1 MSYGTA
7 PEKTYTVQEFI
18 ESGSGSNEVTHHNF
32 SLLYQRKLPNGDI
45 IQIPFENIIDDYMEE
60 IREQC
65 VTIVMTEM
73 EKIKYFYNPDLL
85 SYDCYGTINLD
96 FLILKI
102 NGIIDPKEFDL
113 GTLKLLP
120 NKAVLSDLL
129 SSIYNAET
137 GYIEKN
143 RELENIME

>member
-1 MSYGTA
+1 MSYGSI

-18 ESGSGSNEVTHHNF
+18 ESGSGANEVTYHNF
-32 SLLYQRKLPNGDI
+32 SLLYQRESITGDI
-45 IQIPFENIIDDYMEE
+45 IQIPFENIINDYMEE

-65 VTIVMTEM
+65 VTVKLSDM

-96 FLILKI
+96 FLIMKI

-113 GTLKLLP
+113 ATLKLLP
-120 NKAVLSDLL
+120 STAILSELM
-129 SSIYNAET
+129 SSIYNAEAS
-137 GYIEKN
+137 YIEKN
-143 RELENIME
+143 RELENILE